1 MRSVKFLLDTN
12 IISESIKLQPSDIF
26 LAHFRQNLEESA
38 IASVTWHELLYGLY
52 RLPESRRKRTLSDYL
67 AQVIQDKTL
76 VLPYCHAAAE
86 WFAAQRARLTALGR
100 MPSYPDGQIAAIAK
114 VNNLILVT
122 RNVSDYADFDGLTI
136 ENWFV

>member
-1 MRSVKFLLDTN
+1 MSIKFLLDTN

-26 LAHFRQNLEESA
+26 LEHFRQNLADSA

-52 RLPESRRKRTLSDYL
+52 RLPESRRKRNLSDYL
-67 AQVIQDKTL
+67 TQVIQEKMII
-76 VLPYCHAAAE
+76 LPYCGAAAD
-86 WFAAQRARLTALGR
+86 WFAAERARLTTLGQ

-122 RNVSDYADFDGLTI
+122 RNISDYANFAGLTI